1 MKGLFC
7 FTGFMHQ
14 RKTYDTR
21 VKYLVRK
28 GLLPDVYRKQIH
40 RSLVSKWRK
49 ESPEKYT
56 GYELNDN
63 IEELYEL
70 MKKISEDQRLQRT
83 LRAFYRIN
91 KTLKDIIGTG
101 KDYLKKIR
109 EFKHEIVDAIQRGK
123 KTIGIKRGI
132 KLFGISQST
141 YRIWAM
147 ESFFRCGQSL
157 SKLCNTAYPQQLT
170 VKEVHKMHMILS
182 NGEFLH
188 WPIISVAY
196 YSMKNSI
203 LKAHPNTWYK
213 YARLMRIKRRRF
225 KKPKKDYDEGL
236 RANAPNE
243 KWHADITELQTADGR
258 TSYIYL
264 VMDNFSRYITSWRV
278 ADKVCAKVR
287 IETFEETIINAGI
300 KVKPKKVK
308 RGSEN
313 IELIVDGGTENNN
326 KKVETLLE
334 KYPVDKLIALKDILK
349 SNSMVESL
357 NKIIKY
363 DYLYPRNIQNQEELI
378 KTMRKIVVPDYNDKR
393 PHGSLFGLTPAE
405 AYGRKIVNFKKI
417 REKMVEAYHKRVAYN
432 QTHACLGCP
441 FGCVHN

>member
-1 MKGLFC
+1 M
-7 FTGFMHQ
+7 
-14 RKTYDTR
+14 
-21 VKYLVRK
+21 RK
-28 GLLPDVYRKQIH
+28 GLLPDLYRKQIH
-40 RSLVSKWRK
+40 RSLVSKWK
-49 ESPEKYT
+49 NESPEKYT

-70 MKKISEDQRLQRT
+70 MKKVSDDKRLQRT

-91 KTLKDIIGTG
+91 KTLKNIIGNG
-101 KDYLKKIR
+101 KDYIKRIR
-109 EFKHEIVDAIQRGK
+109 EYKHEIVEAIQRGK
-123 KTIGIKRGI
+123 QTIGIKRGI
-132 KLFGISQST
+132 KLFGIGQST

-157 SKLCNTAYPQQLT
+157 SKICNTAYPQQLT
-170 VKEVHKMHMILS
+170 VREVHKMHKLLS

-203 LKAHPNTWYK
+203 IKAHPNTWYK
-213 YARLMRIKRRRF
+213 YARLMKVKRKRFRKPEIK
-225 KKPKKDYDEGL
+225 YSEGL

-287 IETFEETIINAGI
+287 IETFEETIINAGL
-300 KVKPKKVK
+300 KPKQKEK
-308 RGSEN
+308 T
-313 IELIVDGGTENNN
+313 ELIVDGGTENNN
-326 KKVETLLE
+326 KSVETLLE
-334 KYPVDKLIALKDILK
+334 KYPVDKLVAMKDILK
-349 SNSMVESL
+349 SNSMIESL
-357 NKIIKY
+357 NKLIKY
-363 DYLYPRNIQNQEELI
+363 DYLYPRKIQNQEDLI

-393 PHGSLFGLTPAE
+393 PHGSLFGLTPGE
-405 AYGRKIVNFKKI
+405 SYGRKTVNFKKI
-417 REKMVEAYHKRVAYN
+417 REKMIEAHHKRELRLTRLMHVTDAHSVASRTKDQNPDQGLQKYY
-432 QTHACLGCP
+432 
-441 FGCVHN
+441 

>member
-1 MKGLFC
+1 MV
-7 FTGFMHQ
+7 Q

-21 VKYLVRK
+21 VKYLVMK

-40 RSLVSKWRK
+40 KSLVSKWKR

-70 MKKISEDQRLQRT
+70 MKKISEDQRLLRT
-83 LRAFYRIN
+83 IRAFYRIN
-91 KTLKDIIGTG
+91 KTLKDIIGRG
-101 KDYLKKIR
+101 KDYLKRIR
-109 EFKHEIVDAIQRGK
+109 IFKHQIVDTIQRGK

-132 KLFGISQST
+132 KLFGISPST

-147 ESFFRCGQSL
+147 ESYFRCGQSL
-157 SKLCNTAYPQQLT
+157 SKLCNSAYPQQLT
-170 VKEVHKMHMILS
+170 AKEVHKMHRILS
-182 NGEFLH
+182 SQEFQH

-196 YSMKNSI
+196 HGMRESI

-213 YARLMRIKRRRF
+213 YARLMRLNRRKF

-236 RANAPNE
+236 RANAPDE
-243 KWHADITELQTADGR
+243 KWHADITELKTADGR

-287 IETFEETIINAGI
+287 IETFEETIINAGL
-300 KVKPKKVK
+300 KPKQKEK
-308 RGSEN
+308 T
-313 IELIVDGGTENNN
+313 ELIVDGGTENNN
-326 KKVETLLE
+326 KSVETLPE

-349 SNSMVESL
+349 SNSMIESL

-363 DYLYPRNIQNQEELI
+363 DYLYPRNIHDQEELI
-378 KTMRKIVVPDYNDKR
+378 KIMRKIVVPDYNDKR
-393 PHGSLFGLTPAE
+393 PHGQLSGLTPAE
-405 AYGRKIVNFKKI
+405 AYGRKTVNFKKI
-417 REKMVEAYHKRVAYN
+417 REKMVEAHHKRIAYN

-441 FGCVHN
+441 FGCNLN